1 MSNDIFEYTNVPLP
15 EDCKFKI
22 SPSSISK
29 FFEYPIIWYKDQ
41 VLGETQFDGNTAS
54 VLGTVIHALAES
66 YSRGIQTDRT
76 MIDTFLRKYRFR
88 TDIDTDTIKSLYP
101 DMAALLINDYLRH
114 NPASEVEQ
122 SLCHEV
128 KDGIY
133 VAGTFDNRT
142 GSTIVDYKNVTTK
155 PKADKIPWNY
165 YIQLMAYAWMCKQ
178 EGIEIDKIR
187 LVYTVRPTKTLP
199 PRLFK
204 VTQVIN
210 EQDYQAIEDVLTL
223 IADTVLLGTEK
234 PELNY
239 LLYKSMQL
247 KDS

>member
-1 MSNDIFEYTNVPLP
+1 MSNDIVEYTNVPLP